1 MISNLK
7 RIKNL
12 LIPIG
17 VIVSVLASILALI
30 ILYQLVWALPVLSP
44 PFTTDGGDNAL
55 YFATINLFTRYRDL
69 YWLLTLIAIET
80 GLLISLSGR
89 GYMLTFMILM
99 LILTLSALLIRGVY
113 VWIFVMWPGTHRN
126 LLLFAKNVLFY
137 GDEYILALPVFGLV
151 LAIIMFLFQNKNIK
165 TA

>member
-1 MISNLK
+1 
-7 RIKNL
+7 
-12 LIPIG
+12 
-17 VIVSVLASILALI
+17 
-30 ILYQLVWALPVLSP
+30 
-44 PFTTDGGDNAL
+44 
-55 YFATINLFTRYRDL
+55 
-69 YWLLTLIAIET
+69 
-80 GLLISLSGR
+80 
-89 GYMLTFMILM
+89 MLTFMILM